1 MLRVQ
6 SLTFG
11 RVEQPRFVTNR
22 GSLCFIVTRVR
33 HCCCS
38 KRLTVRVPADCAKL
52 AATEAS
58 IDDVQQH
65 LGTLPHRFGI

>member
-11 RVEQPRFVTNR
+11 RVEQPRFVINC

-38 KRLTVRVPADCAKL
+38 KRLTEPVPTDCAKL
-52 AATEAS
+52 AATEA
-58 IDDVQQH
+58 DVQQRF
-65 LGTLPHRFGI
+65 GTLPYRFGI